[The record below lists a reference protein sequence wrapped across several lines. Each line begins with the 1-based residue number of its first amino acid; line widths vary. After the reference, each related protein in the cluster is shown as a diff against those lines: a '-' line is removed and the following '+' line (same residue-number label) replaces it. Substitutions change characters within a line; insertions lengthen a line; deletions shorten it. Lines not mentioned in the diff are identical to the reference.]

1 MLTGC
6 SKLNSWR
13 VSLYSWLT
21 SGSYGL
27 LPSPHR
33 STHASDFYRHE
44 NVKRTKLEPRCS
56 SPMWWV
62 IRESSRLWF
71 LPVSKSENDRVC
83 AVCNVFLNLFSVE
96 REILLDTHSRAWP
109 GGQAATKKLQQ
120 GSDFLL
126 AFFLDFLFPTK
137 LVNRNLFPC
146 ISWRVVFVLSGL
158 ILPTLPNAVANK
170 AAAFFKISKLE
181 F

>member
-1 MLTGC
+1 MQWRELSRASVGSAQPPPYLWVHC
-6 SKLNSWR
+6 KKLNSWR

-83 AVCNVFLNLFSVE
+83 AVCNVFFEFIFSWE
-96 REILLDTHSRAWP
+96 RDFAWHAQPGLARRPSRNQKVTAR
-109 GGQAATKKLQQ
+109 LRFFI
-120 GSDFLL
+120 SFL
-126 AFFLDFLFPTK
+126 P
-137 LVNRNLFPC
+137 R
-146 ISWRVVFVLSGL
+146 
-158 ILPTLPNAVANK
+158 LPPPN
-170 AAAFFKISKLE
+170 
-181 F
+181 